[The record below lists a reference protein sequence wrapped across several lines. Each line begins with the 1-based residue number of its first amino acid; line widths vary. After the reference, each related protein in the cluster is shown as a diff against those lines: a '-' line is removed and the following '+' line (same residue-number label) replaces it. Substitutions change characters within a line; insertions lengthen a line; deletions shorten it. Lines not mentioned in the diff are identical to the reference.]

1 MPGND
6 FEKQVQQKMDEL
18 KFVPSDNVWPA
29 VQKEIAD
36 RKKRRPL
43 LIWLLIGG
51 LFLGGAASFYI
62 AGTGNKDAKE
72 LITGKPV
79 VAFPK
84 ENKINNKPGSVT
96 ASVNPI
102 QPAGSKDSNSLLK
115 HTLENNDFI
124 AGNTS
129 NKQRPTK
136 GTSNK
141 NVQGRTET
149 TGVATD
155 AYNKHLRKKNV
166 VTVPVVK
173 DDEDKFSHHIPAL
186 TSKGNKKGN
195 HDNVKAD
202 EPVAAEKMIDDEA
215 TAITK
220 KENNKVPK
228 NIHENNSQD
237 NEAAL
242 PDSAK
247 TSIPLVVKSSAK
259 SIAQNKNNS
268 DSAKAIA
275 SNKKTTATTKKI
287 TWGIN
292 LGGGISNISKGFS
305 GLFSANPTYANVA
318 NFQNSSPA
326 TGGSLAGPSRIKPGL
341 FYAAGMF
348 VRKPVGKNFS
358 ILAGLNYVYNSN
370 HIEVGSKI
378 NSSSSISNGATPD
391 QYSTGSASTYTNHF
405 HFIELPVIAEKQL
418 GKTARL
424 NLYGGMSFSLLAA
437 TNVLVYD
444 AQKNVYETNKS
455 QVNKMQIG
463 LLAGFG
469 YRLFSNTHPVEIGP
483 QINYDISSIFKK
495 ELYGGRHLFAAGISA
510 KVFFHKK

>member
-29 VQKEIAD
+29 VQKEIAE

-43 LIWLLIGG
+43 LIWLLIAG
-51 LFLGGAASFYI
+51 LFLSGAAWFYI
-62 AGTGNKDAKE
+62 TGTGNREAKE
-72 LITGKPV
+72 LLTDKPV

-84 ENKINNKPGSVT
+84 ENKISDKPGPVT
-96 ASVNPI
+96 APDSAI
-102 QPAGSKDSNSLLK
+102 QPVGLKDNNSLLK
-115 HTLENNDFI
+115 RTPENNGLI

-129 NKQRPTK
+129 NKQRLTT

-141 NVQGRTET
+141 NARGRTET
-149 TGVATD
+149 MRVVTD
-155 AYNKHLRKKNV
+155 AYNKHLRKKNA
-166 VTVPVVK
+166 VTVPVMK
-173 DDEDKFSHHIPAL
+173 GDEDKFFHHIPAL
-186 TSKGNKKGN
+186 TPKGNKKGN
-195 HDNVKAD
+195 RDNVKAD
-202 EPVAAEKMIDDEA
+202 EPAAAEKMIDDEA

-220 KENNKVPK
+220 KENNKVSK
-228 NIHENNSQD
+228 SINENSRQD
-237 NEAAL
+237 NEVVL

-247 TSIPLVVKSSAK
+247 TSIPLVVKSSPK
-259 SIAQNKNNS
+259 SVTQNKNNS
-268 DSAKAIA
+268 DSAKTIA
-275 SNKKTTATTKKI
+275 SHKKTTATTKKI
-287 TWGIN
+287 AWGIN
-292 LGGGISNISKGFS
+292 LSGGVSNISKGFS
-305 GLFSANPTYANVA
+305 GLFSANPTYASVA
-318 NFQNSSPA
+318 SFQNNSPA
-326 TGGSLAGPSRIKPGL
+326 TGGSLAGPSSIKPGL

-378 NSSSSISNGATPD
+378 NSSSNNSTGAAPD

-444 AQKNVYETNKS
+444 AQKNVYEANKS
-455 QVNKMQIG
+455 QVNKMQMG

-469 YRLFSNTHPVEIGP
+469 YRLFSNTYPVEIGP

-495 ELYGGRHLFAAGISA
+495 ELYGGRHLFAAGISV